1 VGLLTISEIS
11 KSFPGVKA
19 VDKVSLAFRPGEIHA
34 LMGENG
40 AGKSTLMKIM
50 TGIYQADSGTMVYD
64 GKNYAPASY
73 RESLAAGIDI
83 VHQEIQ
89 VVPQASV
96 AENIMLDKLSTFSRR
111 GRIDWN
117 QLNGAAGEYME
128 AVGLKVAPTQSVIS
142 LSAGQK
148 QLLQIAR
155 ALSARAAVILLD
167 EPTSSLSGHESDN
180 LFLLLANLKKSNT
193 TLIYVS
199 HKLDEVY
206 QVSDVISVM
215 RDGKLIGTRS
225 AADLPRNEL
234 IRMMIGREAGEQR
247 IGQTRANPNRVL
259 LQTENLTKKNQ
270 CKRASFELREGE
282 ILGFYGLVGSGRTEL
297 ARVLIGESRADSGTI
312 RVNGEKAVIR
322 RISDAFFRYRIG
334 YVTENRKEEG
344 LFLDETVL
352 TNLSL
357 LIWRKIRNP
366 WTFYIPKKTEA
377 ETGAEMAS
385 ALSVKMR
392 NLRTPVATLS
402 GGNQQKISIGRWLLN
417 DCNVL
422 IVDEPTV
429 GVDVGAKEQIHR
441 LIWELAAEKRKGII
455 LISSDMAEIIRLSTR
470 LHIFRNQEIIG
481 EIKDLEEQSYET
493 VRDRIGDLLNKQND
507 GRDELPL
514 IRYASGDQSC

>member
-1 VGLLTISEIS
+1 MGLLSISEIC

-19 VDKVSLAFRPGEIHA
+19 VDNVSLAFRPGEIHA

-40 AGKSTLMKIM
+40 AGKSTLMKVL
-50 TGIYQADSGTMVYD
+50 TGIYQADSGTMLYD
-64 GKNYAPASY
+64 GKEYAPSSY

-96 AENIMLDKLSTFSRR
+96 AENIMLDKLGTFSRR
-111 GRIDWN
+111 GRINWKV
-117 QLNGAAGEYME
+117 LNRAAGEYME
-128 AVGLKVAPTQSVIS
+128 VVGLKLAPTQSVMS

-167 EPTSSLSGHESDN
+167 EPTSSLSGHEADN

-206 QVSDVISVM
+206 QVSDLISVM
-215 RDGKLIGTRS
+215 RDGKLIGTRFTEE
-225 AADLPRNEL
+225 LPRSEL

-259 LQTENLTKKNQ
+259 LQTENLTRKNK
-270 CKRASFELREGE
+270 CKNASFELREGE

-312 RVNGEKAVIR
+312 RVNGKKAVIR
-322 RISDAFFRYRIG
+322 RISDALFRYRLG

-352 TNLSL
+352 TNLTL

-366 WTFYIPKKTEA
+366 WTFYIPKNAEA
-377 ETGAEMAS
+377 KTGAEIAS
-385 ALSVKMR
+385 TLSVKMR
-392 NLRTPVATLS
+392 NLRTPVSTLS

-417 DCNVL
+417 DCNIL

-441 LIWELAAEKRKGII
+441 LIWQLAAEKRKGII

-470 LHIFRNQEIIG
+470 LLIFRNQEIIG
-481 EIKDLEEQSYET
+481 EVKDLEEQSYES
-493 VRDRIGDLLNKQND
+493 VRDRIGDLLSKRN
-507 GRDELPL
+507 
-514 IRYASGDQSC
+514 GDQLS

>member
-1 VGLLTISEIS
+1 VGLLSISEIS

-50 TGIYQADSGTMVYD
+50 TGIYQADSGTMFYD
-64 GKNYAPASY
+64 GREYAPSSY
-73 RESLAAGIDI
+73 RASLAAGIDI

-96 AENIMLDKLSTFSRR
+96 AENIMLDKLGIFSRQ
-111 GRIDWN
+111 GRINWK
-117 QLNGAAGEYME
+117 QLNRAASEYME
-128 AVGLKVAPTQSVIS
+128 AVGLKVAPTQSVMS

-167 EPTSSLSGHESDN
+167 EPTSSLSGHEADN

-206 QVSDVISVM
+206 QVSDLISVM
-215 RDGKLIGTRS
+215 RDGKLIGTRFTEE
-225 AADLPRNEL
+225 LPRSEL

-259 LQTENLTKKNQ
+259 LQTENLTKKNK
-270 CKRASFELREGE
+270 CKNASFELREGE

-312 RVNGEKAVIR
+312 RVNGKKAVIR
-322 RISDAFFRYRIG
+322 RISDALFRYRLG

-352 TNLSL
+352 TNLTL
-357 LIWRKIRNP
+357 LVWRKIRNP
-366 WTFYIPKKTEA
+366 WTLYIPKNAEA
-377 ETGAEMAS
+377 KTGAEIAS

-392 NLRTPVATLS
+392 NLRTPVSTLS

-417 DCNVL
+417 DCNIL

-441 LIWELAAEKRKGII
+441 LIWQLAAEKRKGII

-470 LHIFRNQEIIG
+470 LLIFRNQEIVG
-481 EIKDLEEQSYET
+481 EVKDLEEQSYES
-493 VRDRIGDLLNKQND
+493 VRDRIGDLLSKRN
-507 GRDELPL
+507 
-514 IRYASGDQSC
+514 GDQLS

>member
-1 VGLLTISEIS
+1 
-11 KSFPGVKA
+11 
-19 VDKVSLAFRPGEIHA
+19 
-34 LMGENG
+34 
-40 AGKSTLMKIM
+40 
-50 TGIYQADSGTMVYD
+50 
-64 GKNYAPASY
+64 
-73 RESLAAGIDI
+73 
-83 VHQEIQ
+83 
-89 VVPQASV
+89 
-96 AENIMLDKLSTFSRR
+96 
-111 GRIDWN
+111 
-117 QLNGAAGEYME
+117 
-128 AVGLKVAPTQSVIS
+128 

-167 EPTSSLSGHESDN
+167 EPTSSLSAHEADN

-206 QVSDVISVM
+206 QVSDLISVM

-225 AADLPRNEL
+225 TGELPRSEL

-259 LQTENLTKKNQ
+259 LQTENLTKKNK
-270 CKRASFELREGE
+270 CKNASFELREGE

-297 ARVLIGESRADSGTI
+297 ARVLIGESRADSGAI
-312 RVNGEKAVIR
+312 RVNGKKAVIR
-322 RISDAFFRYRIG
+322 RISDALFRYRLG

-352 TNLSL
+352 TNLTL
-357 LIWRKIRNP
+357 LIWRKIRSP
-366 WTFYIPKKTEA
+366 WTFSIPKSAEA
-377 ETGAEMAS
+377 KTGAEIAS

-392 NLRTPVATLS
+392 NLRTPVSTLS

-417 DCNVL
+417 DCNIL

-441 LIWELAAEKRKGII
+441 LIWQLAAEKRKGII

-470 LHIFRNQEIIG
+470 LLIFRNQEIIG
-481 EIKDLEEQSYET
+481 EVKDLEEQSYES
-493 VRDRIGDLLNKQND
+493 VRDRVGDLLSKRN
-507 GRDELPL
+507 
-514 IRYASGDQSC
+514 GDQLS